1 MNIKKR
7 GLGRGLDALLGS
19 SATKVAVGDT
29 PGTITEIKSDRNSIT
44 DGQLRKLP
52 LDIIQRGQYQPR
64 IDMHSETLDELAESI
79 RVQGVIQPIVVRP
92 IAHDKYEIIAG
103 ERRWRAARLAGLRTI
118 PAVIRER
125 LADGEQLEVALVE
138 NLQRQDLTPLEEARA
153 FEDLRT
159 SLGLSQAEIAERVAM
174 DRSTVANSLRL
185 LRLPP
190 EVQELV
196 ERGDLSAGHGRT
208 LLAFDGDDVQCEWA
222 RRVVATGVSV
232 RELERVAAAARA
244 GAGRKKKVRPGS
256 VKDPNLFAA
265 EGKLALRLGAPVEI
279 QPRRRGGRIIIS
291 CSNQDEMVR
300 VYDFLMGGE

>member
-1 MNIKKR
+1 MTAKQA
-7 GLGRGLDALLGS
+7 LGRGLKALIP
-19 SATKVAVGDT
+19 DT
-29 PGTITEIKSDRNSIT
+29 PRARAGFAEIPVDSLYPN
-44 DGQLRKLP
+44 P
-52 LDIIQRGQYQPR
+52 HQPR
-64 IDMHSETLDELAESI
+64 HRFDERGLEELAESI
-79 RVQGVIQPIVVRP
+79 RRHGVLQPLLVSEDGPERFLLLT
-92 IAHDKYEIIAG
+92 G

-185 LRLPP
+185 LKLPS

-208 LLAFDGDDVQCEWA
+208 LLAFDGDEEQCEWA
-222 RRVVATGVSV
+222 RRVVATGMSV
-232 RELERVAAAARA
+232 RELERAAAAARE
-244 GAGRKKKVRPGS
+244 GAGRQKKARPS
-256 VKDPNLFAA
+256 SAKDPNLVAA

-279 QPRRRGGRIIIS
+279 QPRRRGGRIVIS
-291 CSNQDEMVR
+291 CSNQEELVR
-300 VYDFLMGGE
+300 VFDFLMGGE

>member
-1 MNIKKR
+1 MTAKQA
-7 GLGRGLDALLGS
+7 LGRGLKALIP
-19 SATKVAVGDT
+19 DT
-29 PGTITEIKSDRNSIT
+29 PRARAGFAEIPVDSLSPN
-44 DGQLRKLP
+44 P
-52 LDIIQRGQYQPR
+52 HQPR
-64 IDMHSETLDELAESI
+64 HRFDERGLEELAESI
-79 RVQGVIQPIVVRP
+79 RRHGVLQPLLVSEDGPERFLLLT
-92 IAHDKYEIIAG
+92 G

-185 LRLPP
+185 LKLPS

-208 LLAFDGDDVQCEWA
+208 LLAFDGDKEQCEWA
-222 RRVVATGVSV
+222 RRVVATGMSV
-232 RELERVAAAARA
+232 RELERAAAAARE
-244 GAGRKKKVRPGS
+244 GAGRQKKARPSS
-256 VKDPNLFAA
+256 VKDPNLVAA

-279 QPRRRGGRIIIS
+279 QPRRRGGRIVIS
-291 CSNQDEMVR
+291 CSNQEELVR
-300 VYDFLMGGE
+300 VFDFLMGGE

>member
-1 MNIKKR
+1 MTTKQA
-7 GLGRGLDALLGS
+7 LGRGLKALIP
-19 SATKVAVGDT
+19 DT
-29 PGTITEIKSDRNSIT
+29 PRARAGFAEIPVDHLHPN
-44 DGQLRKLP
+44 P
-52 LDIIQRGQYQPR
+52 HQPR
-64 IDMHSETLDELAESI
+64 HRFDERTLEELAESI
-79 RVQGVIQPIVVRP
+79 RRHGVLQPLLVSEDGPER
-92 IAHDKYEIIAG
+92 YLLMTG
-103 ERRWRAARLAGLRTI
+103 ERRWRAARLAGLATV

-153 FEDLRT
+153 FDDLRT

-232 RELERVAAAARA
+232 RELERAAAAARA

-291 CSNQDEMVR
+291 CSNQEELVR
-300 VYDFLMGGE
+300 VFDLLMGGE

>member
-1 MNIKKR
+1 MTAKQA
-7 GLGRGLDALLGS
+7 LGRGLKALIP
-19 SATKVAVGDT
+19 DT
-29 PGTITEIKSDRNSIT
+29 PRARAGFAEIPVDSLYPN
-44 DGQLRKLP
+44 P
-52 LDIIQRGQYQPR
+52 HQPR
-64 IDMHSETLDELAESI
+64 HRFDERGLEELAESI
-79 RVQGVIQPIVVRP
+79 RRHGVLQPLLVSEDGPERFLLLT
-92 IAHDKYEIIAG
+92 G

-185 LRLPP
+185 LKLPSD
-190 EVQELV
+190 VQELV

-208 LLAFDGDDVQCEWA
+208 LLAFDGDEEQCEWA
-222 RRVVATGVSV
+222 RRVVATGMSV
-232 RELERVAAAARA
+232 RELERAAAAARE
-244 GAGRKKKVRPGS
+244 GAGRQKKARPS
-256 VKDPNLFAA
+256 SAKDPNLVAA

-279 QPRRRGGRIIIS
+279 QPRRRGGRIVIS
-291 CSNQDEMVR
+291 CSNQEELVR
-300 VYDFLMGGE
+300 VFDFLMGGE

>member
-1 MNIKKR
+1 MTAKQA
-7 GLGRGLDALLGS
+7 LGRGLKALIPE
-19 SATKVAVGDT
+19 T
-29 PGTITEIKSDRNSIT
+29 PRARAGFAEIPVDHLYPN
-44 DGQLRKLP
+44 P
-52 LDIIQRGQYQPR
+52 HQPR
-64 IDMHSETLDELAESI
+64 HRFDERALEELAESI
-79 RVQGVIQPIVVRP
+79 RRHGVLQPLLVSEDGPER
-92 IAHDKYEIIAG
+92 YLLLTG

-153 FEDLRT
+153 FDDLRT

-185 LRLPP
+185 LKLPS

-208 LLAFDGDDVQCEWA
+208 LLAFDGDEEQCKWA
-222 RRVVATGVSV
+222 RRVVATGLSV
-232 RELERVAAAARA
+232 RELERAAAAARA
-244 GAGRKKKVRPGS
+244 GAGRNKKARPVS
-256 VKDPNLFAA
+256 VKDPNLLAA

-279 QPRRRGGRIIIS
+279 QPRRRGGRIVIS
-291 CSNQDEMVR
+291 CSNQEELVR
-300 VYDFLMGGE
+300 VFDFLMGGE

>member
-1 MNIKKR
+1 MTAKQA
-7 GLGRGLDALLGS
+7 LGRGLKALIP
-19 SATKVAVGDT
+19 DT
-29 PGTITEIKSDRNSIT
+29 PRARAGFAEIPVDH
-44 DGQLRKLP
+44 LRP
-52 LDIIQRGQYQPR
+52 NPHQPR
-64 IDMHSETLDELAESI
+64 HRFDERTLEELAESI
-79 RVQGVIQPIVVRP
+79 RRHGVLQPLLVSEDGPER
-92 IAHDKYEIIAG
+92 YLLMTG
-103 ERRWRAARLAGLRTI
+103 ERRWRAARLAGLATV

-153 FEDLRT
+153 FDDLRT

-185 LRLPP
+185 LKLPP

-208 LLAFDGDDVQCEWA
+208 LLAFDGEDVQCEWA

-232 RELERVAAAARA
+232 RDLERAAAAARA

-291 CSNQDEMVR
+291 CSNQEELVR
-300 VYDFLMGGE
+300 VFDLLMGGE